1 MELSRPRYPQPRQ
14 RRRWPWIILAAV
26 LAGTTAAVL
35 TYHFTR
41 ETPLN
46 RLKQQIR
53 TEVPVGST
61 RAQVE
66 AWAKQRLGKSL
77 HVANLPLD
85 EAIGNTLP
93 EAAGVPRADLAQT
106 VDVEMGV
113 GWYTT
118 PYGEVAPNKV
128 WIFFTLNESGQVTG
142 QYFLTLEEL
151 ATIEQKRLKARLK

>member
-1 MELSRPRYPQPRQ
+1 V
-14 RRRWPWIILAAV
+14 LAAV
-26 LAGTTAAVL
+26 LVGAAAVVM
-35 TYHFTR
+35 TYYFTR

-46 RLKQQIR
+46 HLQQQIR
-53 TEVPVGST
+53 GEVPVGST
-61 RAQVE
+61 REQVE

-77 HVANLPLD
+77 HIANLPAD

-106 VDVEMGV
+106 ADVEISA

-128 WIFFTLNESGQVTG
+128 WVIFTLNENGQVTG
-142 QYFLTLEEL
+142 HYFLTLEEL
-151 ATIEQKRLKARLK
+151 AAIEQKRLKARSE